1 MYLKISI
8 GNIIMMFH
16 KNYGGSRIQEHFL

>member
-8 GNIIMMFH
+8 DNIIMMFH
-16 KNYGGSRIQEHFL
+16 KNYSGSHIQEHFL